1 MHKAEYKNIFK
12 NEEDHF
18 FYLSVHERIIKLLTK
33 YLPKRGKNI
42 KILDAGCGT
51 GLLTKKLEKFGTA
64 AGIDIEPEAVF
75 FAKKRGITV
84 KKASVMDI
92 PYADSSFDIL
102 TSIDV
107 IYHKKVK
114 DKVALGEFFRVI
126 KPGGLLLMRV
136 PAVKWL
142 KLSHDRYV
150 DVRERYSMKEITTKL
165 KTAGFEVVETRRT
178 EGILLPILIVEHF
191 LQKLFPPKKSE
202 SSIRTNPKW
211 LNDIVFNLLKV
222 NLPFGV
228 GITLV
233 ARKPIGREFGA

>member
-1 MHKAEYKNIFK
+1 MHKAEYKNIFM
-12 NEEDHF
+12 NEEEHF
-18 FYLSVHERIIKLLTK
+18 FYLSVHERIIKLLKK
-33 YLPKRGKNI
+33 YQPKERRRQT

-51 GLLTKKLEKFGTA
+51 GLLTKKMERFGKA
-64 AGIDIEPEAVF
+64 IGVDIEEKAIF
-75 FAKKRGITV
+75 FAQKRGVAV

-92 PYADSSFDIL
+92 PFAKESFDVV

-114 DKVALGEFFRVI
+114 DKVALKEFLRVL

-150 DVRERYSMKEITTKL
+150 DVRERYSMAEIKTKL
-165 KTAGFEVVETRRT
+165 KRAGFEILEARRT
-178 EGILLPILIVEHF
+178 EGVLLPILIVEHF
-191 LQKLFPPKKSE
+191 MQKVFPPQKIS
-202 SSIRTNPKW
+202 SSIRNNPNW
-211 LNDIVFNLLKV
+211 LNKIVFNLLKI

-228 GITLV
+228 GITIV
-233 ARKPIGREFGA
+233 ARKPHEQN